1 MTISLAYLIL
11 RRVLELVVLR
21 FRSNAFEELE
31 IVVLRHELAV
41 LQRRTCRPVLTTADR
56 VFLAAASRLV
66 PRAMWRSFIVTPA
79 TLLAGIG
86 DSSPRAGRTEG
97 VRDDRQADVTF
108 GHSSSVS
115 HKRIPGAAT
124 SGSLAN

>member
-56 VFLAAASRLV
+56 VFLAAASDDAASIY
-66 PRAMWRSFIVTPA
+66 RALGFERVGTACILESRS
-79 TLLAGIG
+79 
-86 DSSPRAGRTEG
+86 
-97 VRDDRQADVTF
+97 DD
-108 GHSSSVS
+108 
-115 HKRIPGAAT
+115 
-124 SGSLAN
+124 